1 MQGHQHHNKA
11 LLVSKCQRLWWITFR
26 RLSSAIEL
34 SWPISL
40 ILFGQNKEI
49 LLAIAHI
56 HYILGIVC
64 ITKVSKESNLI
75 PDMVIPFG
83 PFWIPLDPFW
93 IPLDPFGSPSPIQFH
108 IFTLSNSTFNPLQW
122 CLMYIMMS
130 ECPGILGLN
139 LSQSRTCLRVRVIS
153 KFKVWKYLVA
163 RSVQKLYYID
173 CQK

>member
-122 CLMYIMMS
+122 CLNVQAFWGWTCLKAGLVSGS
-130 ECPGILGLN
+130 E
-139 LSQSRTCLRVRVIS
+139 LSQSSRSGNILWPEVS
-153 KFKVWKYLVA
+153 KNF
-163 RSVQKLYYID
+163 II
-173 CQK
+173 